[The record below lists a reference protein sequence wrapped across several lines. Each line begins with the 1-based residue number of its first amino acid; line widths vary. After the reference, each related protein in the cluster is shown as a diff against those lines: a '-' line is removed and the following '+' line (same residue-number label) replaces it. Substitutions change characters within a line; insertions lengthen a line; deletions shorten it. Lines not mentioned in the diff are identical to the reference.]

1 MGNAHIAIRAV
12 VFDVYGTLLEVGP
25 PPQDADARWETL
37 FRETLRVEPPVRR
50 TEFVAVCTKIIS
62 EMHQTARECGIMYPE
77 VNWPAVVTKAI
88 PDLTRLQSNV
98 LERFV
103 VEQRRTLHTTRMQPE
118 VADVL
123 VRLKRRGCVL
133 GIASNA
139 QAYTLYELQAGLAT
153 HGLTLDLFE
162 RALCF
167 WSFEHGF
174 SKPDPHVFRI
184 LTVRLEARGISPGQT
199 VMVGDQLDT
208 DIVPVRA
215 AGWWGWLLGTACSD
229 LGGDWPA
236 FVSWLESGSN
246 HE

>member
-1 MGNAHIAIRAV
+1 MGNTHIGIRAV

-25 PPQDADARWETL
+25 PPPDADARWETL
-37 FRETLRVEPPVRR
+37 FRETLRVTPPMRR

-62 EMHQTARECGIMYPE
+62 EMHQTARECGILYPE
-77 VNWPAVVTKAI
+77 VNWPVVVTRAI

-103 VEQRRTLHTTRMQPE
+103 LEQMRTLHTTRMQPE

-123 VRLKRRGCVL
+123 VWLKRRGCAL

-139 QAYTLYELQAGLAT
+139 QAYTLHELHAGLAT

-184 LTVRLEARGISPGQT
+184 LTVRLEAKGISPGQT

-208 DIVPVRA
+208 DIVPARA
-215 AGWWGWLLGTACSD
+215 AGWHGWLLDTARSD
-229 LGGDWPA
+229 TGGDWPA
-236 FVSWLESGSN
+236 FVSWLESRSN

>member
-1 MGNAHIAIRAV
+1 MVNTHIAIRAV

-25 PPQDADARWETL
+25 PPPDADARWETV
-37 FRETLRVEPPVRR
+37 FRETLRVQPPMPR

-62 EMHQTARECGIMYPE
+62 EMHQTARECGIVYPE
-77 VNWPAVVTKAI
+77 VNWSVVITRAI
-88 PDLTRLQSNV
+88 PELTLLPSNA
-98 LERFV
+98 LERFIV
-103 VEQRRTLHTTRMQPE
+103 QHIQTLHTTRLRPE
-118 VADVL
+118 AADVL
-123 VRLKRRGCVL
+123 LRLKQRGCVL

-139 QAYTLYELQAGLAT
+139 QAYTLHELQAGLAT

-184 LTVRLEARGISPGQT
+184 LTVRLEARGISPWQT

-208 DIVPVRA
+208 DIVPARA
-215 AGWWGWLLGTACSD
+215 AGWHGWLLGTVSSD
-229 LGGDWPA
+229 RGGDWPA
-236 FVSWLESGSN
+236 FVSWIESGST